1 MYMLTFLG
9 LSMVIVFTILIMT
22 KKLSPIT
29 ALVLVPIV
37 FALMGG
43 FYKNLGT
50 MMLDGLKVVAPSAAL
65 LLFAILFF
73 GVLIDAGLFD
83 PLIQKMLKVVE
94 GDPLKI
100 VVGTALISMLV
111 ALDGDGTTTH
121 MITISAMLPLFLRI
135 GINPLILGTISM
147 LSVSV
152 MSGMTPWGGP
162 ATRAIASLGLD
173 ANEFFIPILPTL
185 FGGMLCILGIAFIL
199 GRKERKRLGVLVLKE
214 KEIKSWGMP
223 ELALSVESA
232 DHLKRPQFI
241 WLNLILTI
249 SVMVVLVLALLPAPI
264 LFMIGFMIA
273 LLINYPNL
281 DLQKDRLDAHASNAL
296 TVVTLVFAA
305 GIFTGIFSG
314 TKMVDAIAMS
324 LVNIIPE
331 SVGSFF
337 PLVVAITSL
346 PFTFVL
352 SNDAYYFGVLPI
364 LAEAASAYGVSPLEI
379 ARASVLGQPV
389 HFLSPLVAS
398 TLLLVGMLKVDLGDF
413 QRYVFKWAFVCS
425 GVLIIVALLTG
436 GITIF

>member
-1 MYMLTFLG
+1 MLTFLG
-9 LSMVIVFTILIMT
+9 LSMVIVFTLLIMT

-29 ALVLVPIV
+29 ALVIVPIV
-37 FALMGG
+37 FAIIGG
-43 FYKNLGT
+43 FYKDLGT

-73 GVLIDAGLFD
+73 GILIDAGLFD
-83 PLIQKMLKVVE
+83 PLINKMLKLVQ

-100 VVGTALISMLV
+100 VIGTALISMLV

-135 GINPLILGTISM
+135 GMNPLILGTISM

-185 FGGMLCILGIAFIL
+185 FGGMLSILGIAFIV
-199 GRKERKRLGVLVLKE
+199 GRKERKRLGVLVLHDKVQE
-214 KEIKSWGMP
+214 SWAMP
-223 ELALSVESA
+223 EMALSMEST
-232 DHLKRPQFI
+232 DHLKRPHLT
-241 WLNLILTI
+241 WLNAILTLA
-249 SVMVVLVLALLPAPI
+249 VMGVLVLGLLPAPI
-264 LFMIGFMIA
+264 LFMIGFMVA
-273 LLINYPNL
+273 LMINYPNL
-281 DLQKDRLDAHASNAL
+281 ELQKERIDAHASNAL

-324 LVNIIPE
+324 LVNVIPD

-337 PLVVAITSL
+337 PVVVAITSL

-364 LAEAASAYGVSPLEI
+364 LAEAASVYGVSTLEI

-413 QRYVFKWAFVCS
+413 QRYAFKWAFLCS
-425 GVLIIVALLTG
+425 SILIIVALLTG
-436 GITIF
+436 AITMF

>member
-1 MYMLTFLG
+1 MLTFLG